1 MRGKQPS
8 DGFIVRTQAVHAT
21 QKQLKIEA
29 EYLKNLHKELQ
40 EKAKTAEV
48 GDLLYQDEDLI
59 SRTLRDAF
67 GDELVAI
74 HVGEE
79 TLYQQLLARI
89 RLRGDLPERKLMLYT
104 GQRSMFS
111 ELGITALIDAVSSPK
126 IALPCGGYLV
136 LEHTEA
142 LTVIDV
148 NTGSF
153 TGNNNLEETVFAVN
167 LEAVEEIARQVRLRN
182 VGGIVVVD
190 FIDMVDEAHK
200 NAVTTALIDCLAK
213 DNTKCNVLPMSDFC
227 ITQFTRKRV
236 GENVLSF
243 LTKPCPHCQGV
254 GYVADD
260 LYVISR
266 IRESILDCFANGYT
280 SAIIELNAEV
290 LKRILNEGLFRKE
303 VNSVWKNKRVYCIPH
318 KTYRENHYT
327 LRGDNANVL
336 TLPSNAQIL
345 Y

>member
-1 MRGKQPS
+1 M
-8 DGFIVRTQAVHAT
+8 
-21 QKQLKIEA
+21 
-29 EYLKNLHKELQ
+29 
-40 EKAKTAEV
+40 
-48 GDLLYQDEDLI
+48 
-59 SRTLRDAF
+59 
-67 GDELVAI
+67 
-74 HVGEE
+74 
-79 TLYQQLLARI
+79 
-89 RLRGDLPERKLMLYT
+89 
-104 GQRSMFS
+104 
-111 ELGITALIDAVSSPK
+111 
-126 IALPCGGYLV
+126 V